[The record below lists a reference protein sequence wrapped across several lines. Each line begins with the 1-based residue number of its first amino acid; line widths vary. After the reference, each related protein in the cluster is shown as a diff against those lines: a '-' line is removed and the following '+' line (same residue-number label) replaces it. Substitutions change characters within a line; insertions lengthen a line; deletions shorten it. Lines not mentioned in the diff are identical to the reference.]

1 MKTDTYQ
8 FPLSQSYLHGRH
20 GLPPGVGNI
29 KDLADD
35 VDIKGLADDV
45 DNERCIIATASIRF

>member
-20 GLPPGVGNI
+20 GLSREVGNI
-29 KDLADD
+29 KDLPDD
-35 VDIKGLADDV
+35 VGTKV
-45 DNERCIIATASIRF
+45 DNERDTL